1 MDYKYIEQLLERYW
15 LCQTT
20 AEEEAILRAFFCQEE
35 VPAGL
40 RKYQA
45 LFAYE
50 ASEGKAQ
57 PLGDDFDARML
68 AMTEEATPRKA
79 KVVTLWQRLTPLFKA
94 AAVVAV
100 VVTIGNAAQFSTK
113 EEEAG
118 EGINYSSYKDTYEDP
133 AMAYD
138 QVEDALQLVSEGMTQ
153 AEHTDTAATKANK

>member
-20 AEEEAILRAFFCQEE
+20 EEEEAILRAFFSQDE

-40 RKYQA
+40 RQYQA

-57 PLGDDFDARML
+57 PLGDDFDARLL
-68 AMTEEATPRKA
+68 AMTEETEPKEA

-94 AAVVAV
+94 AAVVAI

-113 EEEAG
+113 EEEADT
-118 EGINYSSYKDTYEDP
+118 INYSSYKDTYEDP
-133 AMAYD
+133 TVAYD
-138 QVEDALQLVSEGMTQ
+138 QVEDALQLVSEGMTK
-153 AEHTDTAATKANK
+153 AESADTASAMKLK